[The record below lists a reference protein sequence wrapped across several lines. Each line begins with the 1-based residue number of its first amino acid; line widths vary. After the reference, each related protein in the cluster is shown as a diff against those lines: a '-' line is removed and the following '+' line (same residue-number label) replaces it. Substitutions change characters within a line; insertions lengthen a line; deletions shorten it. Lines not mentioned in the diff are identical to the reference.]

1 MAIFSQGNQKTAID
15 FRNYDEVKRNRS
27 VAFELPED
35 IKKKILHFMHEVE
48 LDTGSIDFI
57 LTPKKEYIFLEINP
71 AGNIEMVSEPCN
83 YYIEK
88 RIAEQILDR
97 IS

>member
-1 MAIFSQGNQKTAID
+1 
-15 FRNYDEVKRNRS
+15 
-27 VAFELPED
+27 
-35 IKKKILHFMHEVE
+35 MHEVE